1 MVSTSIDEETGE
13 ERKRLINR
21 MRWKGYGPASIMF
34 SDAQVCLYHCFLYSS
49 FHTSMQVPDKP
60 PQAVEEGR
68 ALIDQKILRK
78 LEEVC
83 PTFWFRFIILIGPLL
98 AIRRTPGMDENV
110 IVQPDGT
117 S

>member
-1 MVSTSIDEETGE
+1 
-13 ERKRLINR
+13 
-21 MRWKGYGPASIMF
+21 
-34 SDAQVCLYHCFLYSS
+34 
-49 FHTSMQVPDKP
+49 MQVPDKP